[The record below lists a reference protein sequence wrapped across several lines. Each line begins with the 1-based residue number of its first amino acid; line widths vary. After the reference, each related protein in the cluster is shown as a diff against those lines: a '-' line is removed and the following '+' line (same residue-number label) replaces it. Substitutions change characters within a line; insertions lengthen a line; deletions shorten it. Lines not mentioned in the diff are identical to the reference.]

1 MLRKPVFH
9 LSPFLYDKIF
19 LSEEQLSV
27 KGDRCSGTFRTWTS
41 FVATKSLEDSCYAKA
56 LELPLHPIFKQD
68 YVSRAG
74 GEARQLR

>member
-9 LSPFLYDKIF
+9 LSDEMF

-27 KGDRCSGTFRTWTS
+27 KGDRCSGTFRTLTS